1 MVRGE
6 WAATGSEVPKAC
18 PKSGFLCPGYDAD
31 TVNDP
36 PGSQPIEVN
45 AGSARATR
53 TVALVTFGLRLETDL
68 SSYDAT
74 ATKEGL
80 ASLFGVATKSISLAV
95 EAGSLRLAV
104 TIKPANVS
112 GAFVAKLVEAINST
126 SPGELTSALGSDA
139 TVQQVEANILEQ
151 EYEATW

>member
-1 MVRGE
+1 MKCDEG
-6 WAATGSEVPKAC
+6 
-18 PKSGFLCPGYDAD
+18 
-31 TVNDP
+31 P
-36 PGSQPIEVN
+36 PGSAAEPGKCGGVHAMSN
-45 AGSARATR
+45 RPAVLSTSVLARDC
-53 TVALVTFGLRLETDL
+53 LR
-68 SSYDAT
+68 
-74 ATKEGL
+74 GW
-80 ASLFGVATKSISLAV
+80 LFGRPA
-95 EAGSLRLAV
+95 RLAV